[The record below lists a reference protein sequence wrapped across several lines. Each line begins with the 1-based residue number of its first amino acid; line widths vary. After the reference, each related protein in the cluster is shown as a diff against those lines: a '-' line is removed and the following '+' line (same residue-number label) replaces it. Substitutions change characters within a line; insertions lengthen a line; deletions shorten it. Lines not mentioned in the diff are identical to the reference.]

1 MARPVGSVGRES
13 ARMKAAVM
21 AAFDKV
27 GAEEYL
33 VKQAIENPTAFIG
46 MLSKI
51 LPKDVNVGGQED
63 GEAIK
68 MALEVAFVRAT
79 NRDTGSV

>member
-1 MARPVGSVGRES
+1 
-13 ARMKAAVM
+13 MKAAVM

-33 VKQAIENPTAFIG
+33 AQQAIENPTAFIG

-63 GEAIK
+63 GVAIK
-68 MALEVAFVRAT
+68 TALEVAFVNAT
-79 NRDTGSV
+79 NRNTNGV